1 VLSYS
6 DHNQTDWYTNGVKQI
21 ARGVHEGNK
30 LKEKELQIKERDVEL
45 KNLFRDTTRMTDDQI
60 QDHKMLCK
68 IIREKYGLV

>member
-1 VLSYS
+1 MEDVQQSKALAL
-6 DHNQTDWYTNGVKQI
+6 KEI
-21 ARGVHEGNK
+21 ACGVHEGIK